1 MAFSRLLRF
10 ATPESRYNARSL
22 WLPPTWITFTFV
34 SADIGS
40 FSVQLL
46 GLLVVAGAYTSGSSP
61 ESTPST
67 LRNGTHILKLGL
79 LLQLLCFGIFGIL
92 GARFL
97 YIGRSWAAP
106 GRTEWRL
113 LGWAIFG
120 SAALI
125 TVHRDSCESCATF
138 EC

>member
-10 ATPESRYNARSL
+10 VTPEARYNARSL
-22 WLPPTWITFTFV
+22 WLPPTWITFVFV
-34 SADIGS
+34 SADVGS
-40 FSVQLL
+40 FCVQLL
-46 GLLVVAGAYTSGSSP
+46 GLLVVAEAYTSSSP
-61 ESTPST
+61 PEGTPNT
-67 LRNGTHILKLGL
+67 IGNGTNILKLGL
-79 LLQLLCFGIFGIL
+79 LMQLLCFGIFGIL

-97 YIGRSWAAP
+97 YIGRSWATP

-113 LGWAIFG
+113 LGWVILG

-125 TVHRDSCESCATF
+125 TVHRGSCRSCAAY